1 MKREIKL
8 FYGFI
13 RQKKKFFYLTPLISK
28 CLFMN
33 YRQICILLMIIL
45 FLPCLFFPIY
55 AQERINLTGFIK
67 NYNAFQTTSENEL
80 LAGRNR
86 LRFELNRP
94 VSVGSLYLE
103 TDLIHRYDDGDSDV
117 EVRLRQA
124 YLEWFFDKSDLKIGL
139 QNITWG
145 KSDGGFVTDI
155 LSPVDL
161 REFLTVELSDIR
173 LGLAS
178 VNFTRYFGSNF
189 LQLIASPAFQP
200 DLFPDPDSKWFPV
213 PPPPQIIPIN
223 FVTGV
228 ENNTIE
234 DVQAAVRFGL
244 RSNINFDLDFIA
256 YYWTHPSPAYG
267 LSLNTTDFQ
276 EGLSLELR
284 ETYTPSPMAG
294 YSFEWRAGSSWIVKS
309 EALYVHE
316 RLFNDLPI
324 SNNLIENPLANP
336 IELLQALQELQTRND
351 GFLVEKP
358 WLHTMLG
365 LQTDF
370 KGFTISGQG
379 YIETIFNHEDQ
390 ILQRQIFSYATGLI
404 QKNVFRNRL
413 NLLSVGR
420 YNIFAD
426 DFWVQ
431 VQGIYE
437 AADGVELSLG
447 TNLFGGPSPPPV
459 FGHFTFNQFREN
471 SFVFGR
477 ITAFW

>member
-1 MKREIKL
+1 MKYCRL
-8 FYGFI
+8 SF
-13 RQKKKFFYLTPLISK
+13 
-28 CLFMN
+28 
-33 YRQICILLMIIL
+33 LLVIIL
-45 FLPCLFFPIY
+45 FFDGLLIPLY
-55 AQERINLTGFIK
+55 AQEKINLNGFIK

-94 VSVGSLYLE
+94 VSAGSVYLE
-103 TDLIHRYDDGDSDV
+103 TDLIHRYNDGDSAV

-124 YLEWFFDKSDLKIGL
+124 YLEWFFGKSDLKIGL

-161 REFLTVELSDIR
+161 REFLTVELSDLR
-173 LGLAS
+173 LGVAS

-200 DLFPDPDSKWFPV
+200 DLIPEPDSRWFPV
-213 PPPPQIIPIN
+213 PPVPQIIPVN
-223 FVTGV
+223 FITG
-228 ENNTIE
+228 IE
-234 DVQAAVRFGL
+234 KNSIDDVQAALRFGL
-244 RSNINFDLDFIA
+244 RSNINFDLDLLA

-267 LSLNTTDFQ
+267 LSLNTDFQ
-276 EGLSLELR
+276 QGLSLNLR

-294 YSFEWRAGSSWIVKS
+294 YSFEWRAGSSWIIKS
-309 EALYVHE
+309 EALYVQK

-324 SNNLIENPLANP
+324 SDNLIENPLANP
-336 IELLQALQELQTRND
+336 VELLQALQELQTRND
-351 GFLVEKP
+351 EFLAEKP

-365 LQTDF
+365 IQTDY

-379 YIETIFNHEDQ
+379 YIETIFNHEER
-390 ILQRQIFSYATGLI
+390 ILQRQIFPYATGLV
-404 QKNVFRNRL
+404 QKSVFRDRL

-420 YNIFAD
+420 YNVFAD
-426 DFWVQ
+426 DFWIQ
-431 VQGIYE
+431 FQGIYD
-437 AADGVELSLG
+437 ATDGVELSLG

-459 FGHFTFNQFREN
+459 FGHFTFNQFRES

>member
-1 MKREIKL
+1 MK
-8 FYGFI
+8 
-13 RQKKKFFYLTPLISK
+13 
-28 CLFMN
+28 
-33 YRQICILLMIIL
+33 YRRLSILLVTIL
-45 FLPCLFFPIY
+45 FFSGLLIPLY
-55 AQERINLTGFIK
+55 GQEKINLNGFIK

-94 VSVGSLYLE
+94 VSAGTMYLE
-103 TDLIHRYDDGDSDV
+103 TDLIHRYNDGDSDV

-161 REFLTVELSDIR
+161 REFLAVELSDLR
-173 LGLAS
+173 LGVVS

-189 LQLIASPAFQP
+189 LQAIGSPAFQP
-200 DLFPDPDSKWFPV
+200 DLLPEPDSRWFPV
-213 PPPPQIIPIN
+213 PRVPQIVPVN
-223 FVTGV
+223 FITGI
-228 ENNTIE
+228 EKNTID
-234 DVQAAVRFGL
+234 DVQAALRFGL
-244 RSNINFDLDFIA
+244 RSNINFDLDLIA
-256 YYWTHPSPAYG
+256 YYWTHPTPAYG
-267 LSLNTTDFQ
+267 LSLNATDLQ
-276 EGLSLELR
+276 QGLSLDLR
-284 ETYTPSPMAG
+284 ETYNPSPMAG
-294 YSFEWRAGSSWIVKS
+294 YSFEWRTGSSWIVKS

-324 SNNLIENPLANP
+324 SGNIIENPLANP
-336 IELLQALQELQTRND
+336 VELLQALQELQTRDD
-351 GFLVEKP
+351 GLLVEKP

-365 LQTDF
+365 IQTDI

-379 YIETIFNHEDQ
+379 YIETIFNYEER
-390 ILQRQIFSYATGLI
+390 ILQRQIFPYTTGLI
-404 QKNVFRNRL
+404 QKSVFRDRL
-413 NLLSVGR
+413 NLLSTGR
-420 YNIFAD
+420 YNLFAD
-426 DFWVQ
+426 DFWFQ
-431 VQGIYE
+431 LQSIYD
-437 AADGVELSLG
+437 ATDGVELSLG
-447 TNLFGGPSPPPV
+447 TNLFGGPFPPPL